1 MIPETIKKKRE
12 KPSENYYCEKCNY
25 NCKYLSDWNN
35 HILTRK
41 HKSIK
46 KYQKVS
52 EIPESLVEL
61 CKTHELNC
69 ELCNYKTKIKS
80 NYKKHLLTSKHIER
94 VKKINTSCLDTDMK
108 DTIKEL
114 LQQNQEFKQ
123 MLLDNQKTITNNTIN
138 GNVTNNNIN
147 GNIKNTFNL
156 NIFLNV

>member
-1 MIPETIKKKRE
+1 MILETIKKNRE

-35 HILTRK
+35 HIFTRK

-80 NYKKHLLTSKHIER
+80 NYKKTF
-94 VKKINTSCLDTDMK
+94 IN
-108 DTIKEL
+108 I
-114 LQQNQEFKQ
+114 
-123 MLLDNQKTITNNTIN
+123 
-138 GNVTNNNIN
+138 
-147 GNIKNTFNL
+147 
-156 NIFLNV
+156 